1 MLFQVFRAGLAML
14 ALALL
19 ISADAVSAPTPP
31 GQIPNSTAVLPTR
44 TPPVPAP
51 IVTLALVRNALLA
64 VDQANK
70 SGNYTVLRDIAGPDF
85 HDSNDAAKL
94 AAIFAPLR
102 AQRIDMLAV
111 SVIEPAYKEPP
122 RLTAKR
128 MLYVA
133 GRFTIRPRSIN
144 FELLF
149 EVVRGEWRLY
159 GISIVPA

>member
-1 MLFQVFRAGLAML
+1 MLHQVFRAGVVVL
-14 ALALL
+14 ALALS
-19 ISADAVSAPTPP
+19 ISADAVGAPTPT
-31 GQIPNSTAVLPTR
+31 GQVPRSTPVLPTR

-70 SGNYTVLRDIAGPDF
+70 TGNYTVLRDIAGPDF
-85 HDSNDAAKL
+85 HDNNDPARL
-94 AAIFAPLR
+94 AQIFAPLR

-111 SVIEPAYKEPP
+111 AVTVPQYKEQP
-122 RLTAKR
+122 RITAKR

-133 GRFTIRPRSIN
+133 GRFPLSPRPVN

-149 EVVRGEWRLY
+149 EVVRNEWRIY
-159 GISIVPA
+159 GISIAPA

>member
-1 MLFQVFRAGLAML
+1 MLTQYFRSGVVML
-14 ALALL
+14 ALIVCVAT
-19 ISADAVSAPTPP
+19 DASSAPTP
-31 GQIPNSTAVLPTR
+31 GSTPVLTAR
-44 TPPVPAP
+44 VPPVPAP

-85 HDSNDAAKL
+85 RDNNDAARL
-94 AAIFAPLR
+94 AQIFGSLR
-102 AQRIDMLAV
+102 AQKIDMLAV
-111 SVIEPAYKEPP
+111 SVIEPQYKEPP

-133 GRFTIRPRSIN
+133 GRFTIRPRSVN

-149 EVVRGEWRLY
+149 EVVRGEWRIY
-159 GISIVPA
+159 GISIVPV